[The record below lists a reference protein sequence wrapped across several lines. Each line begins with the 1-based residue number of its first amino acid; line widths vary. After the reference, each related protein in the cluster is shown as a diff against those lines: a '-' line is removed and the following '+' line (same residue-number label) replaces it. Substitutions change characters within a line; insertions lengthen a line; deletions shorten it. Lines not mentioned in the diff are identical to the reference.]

1 MRTNKLAS
9 KARSFWKD
17 ESAVGVVEVIL
28 ILVDI
33 FVLPFKKKIWGIL
46 TRFVENWIGMR

>member
-1 MRTNKLAS
+1 MRKGKWLA
-9 KARSFWKD
+9 KAKEFWND

-33 FVLPFKKKIWGIL
+33 F
-46 TRFVENWIGMR
+46 TRQISQEKGVI

>member
-33 FVLPFKKKIWGIL
+33 FVF
-46 TRFVENWIGMR
+46 RIGREMRL